1 MANAMVANAMVANGR
16 RLEPVFDSKY
26 RQIGTL
32 EYVDNYKSEAVCQ
45 VAWVSDKP
53 GARQLVEEACRMRG
67 GNPEAVIRSHAW
79 EEE

>member
-1 MANAMVANAMVANGR
+1 MSPNSNVTNGR
-16 RLEPVFDSKY
+16 RLEPVFDRKF

-32 EYVDNYKSEAVCQ
+32 EYVDNYKGEAVCQ

-67 GNPEAVIRSHAW
+67 GNPEAAIRCHAW
-79 EEE
+79 EEEY

>member
-1 MANAMVANAMVANGR
+1 MITNAMVTCSC
-16 RLEPVFDSKY
+16 RLEPVFDRKL

-32 EYVDNYKSEAVCQ
+32 EYVDNYKGEAVCQ